1 MKSIKPAIG
10 CIVIVTLNLLAMEDP
25 LAFFNIPSV
34 LIVVGLTCGGL
45 LFSGAAFNTPAFWN
59 QVRRYSIASG
69 VVGTLIGAILM
80 LGSIDDPA
88 AIGPSIAVA
97 LLTLLYSVLIGY
109 FFALPM
115 EHRANNK

>member
-10 CIVIVTLNLLAMEDP
+10 CIAIVTLNLLAMEDP
-25 LAFFNIPSV
+25 QAFFNIPSV

-69 VVGTLIGAILM
+69 VVGTLIGAIIM
-80 LGSIDDPA
+80 LGGMNDPA
-88 AIGPSIAVA
+88 AIGPSIALA
-97 LLTLLYSVLIGY
+97 LLTTLYGVLIGY